1 MIKGADGQW
10 QEASWA
16 DALQAVAQ
24 GLSRVRDSHGG
35 GQIGALAAEYAT
47 TEEFA
52 LLGRLVRALG
62 SENIDF
68 RLRQTDPGFD
78 AALSGAPWL
87 GMPVAD
93 LDALDRVLV
102 VGSVLRKD
110 LPLMSQRL
118 RQAAKRG
125 TQVLLVDSVADDP
138 LMPVAARITVAPSSL
153 PQALA
158 QVAVALA
165 QAKEQPVP
173 AEFAG
178 VTPDENAKR
187 VAASLASGSNV
198 AVLMGNMAVAA
209 PQASLLAANARSVA
223 DLSGARFGFLPRYEE
238 RRVGNECVGQ
248 CRFRWWPDY

>member
-52 LLGRLVRALG
+52 LLCRLVRALG

-68 RLRQTDPGFD
+68 RLRHTDPGFD

-93 LDALDRVLV
+93 LD
-102 VGSVLRKD
+102 
-110 LPLMSQRL
+110 
-118 RQAAKRG
+118 
-125 TQVLLVDSVADDP
+125 
-138 LMPVAARITVAPSSL
+138 
-153 PQALA
+153 
-158 QVAVALA
+158 
-165 QAKEQPVP
+165 
-173 AEFAG
+173 
-178 VTPDENAKR
+178 
-187 VAASLASGSNV
+187 
-198 AVLMGNMAVAA
+198 
-209 PQASLLAANARSVA
+209 RSVEHKSE
-223 DLSGARFGFLPRYEE
+223 LQSLM
-238 RRVGNECVGQ
+238 
-248 CRFRWWPDY
+248 